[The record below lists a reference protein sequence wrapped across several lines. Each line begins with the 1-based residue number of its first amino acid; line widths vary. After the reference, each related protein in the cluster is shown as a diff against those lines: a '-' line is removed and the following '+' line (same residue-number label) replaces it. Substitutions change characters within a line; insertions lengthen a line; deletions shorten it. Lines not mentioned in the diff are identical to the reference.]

1 MSSRSPG
8 DLSLTQAQ
16 LARYFPFFLC
26 FDEQLRIAAA
36 GASVRKVLPSLALG
50 DLMPGHFEIERPP
63 RTPFTYADLAS
74 RSQFLFLLRTKD
86 GQIRLRGQMEPAP
99 ESGLMCFLCSPLL
112 LGTDGLRKLG
122 LNLRDFP
129 LYDSMPEFVQVVQ
142 SQRLAM
148 DDLNRLAEKLRAQR
162 KELCE
167 ANARLEETIRELKAE
182 RERAEA
188 ASQAKSEFIAM
199 VSHEVRTPLNG
210 ILGMS
215 QLLRLDGL
223 TDAQAGKVDAISS
236 SGEHLLTII
245 NDILD
250 FAKIEA
256 GKLELEPMPFRVA
269 SILRQV
275 TDLLRPMAAA
285 RGTQLTALATGVE
298 GLHLGDAGRLRQVLL
313 NLLHNSVKFTADGQV
328 AVRAETDAAGRVVIT
343 VSDTGIGIPREKLPM
358 IFEHFT
364 QADTS
369 TTRRYGG
376 TGLGLAIVKRLVGMM
391 NGTIEVSSAVGNGTV
406 FAIALP
412 LPSAGGE
419 ADGELPEWERP
430 VAQYPGLRVLV
441 AEDNRVNQL
450 VAKGLLER
458 MGCGVDVAA
467 NGMEAVAMT
476 EQFQY
481 GLVLMDCQM
490 PEMDGFAATRAIR
503 AKEAGK
509 GKRIPILALTASVG
523 AAVEGECAAAGM
535 DGYLS
540 KPIGQTLLVSA
551 LDRWT
556 RLTRG
561 ATEFNTI
568 K

>member
-1 MSSRSPG
+1 
-8 DLSLTQAQ
+8 
-16 LARYFPFFLC
+16 
-26 FDEQLRIAAA
+26 
-36 GASVRKVLPSLALG
+36 
-50 DLMPGHFEIERPP
+50 
-63 RTPFTYADLAS
+63 
-74 RSQFLFLLRTKD
+74 
-86 GQIRLRGQMEPAP
+86 MEPAP

-328 AVRAETDAAGRVVIT
+328 AVRAETDGAGRVVIT

>member
-74 RSQFLFLLRTKD
+74 RSEFLFLLRTKD
-86 GQIRLRGQMEPAP
+86 GQIRLRGQMEPAL

-223 TDAQAGKVDAISS
+223 TEAQAGKVDAISS

-285 RGTQLTALATGVE
+285 RGTQVTALATGVE

-328 AVRAETDAAGRVVIT
+328 AVRAETDGAGRVVIT

-406 FAIALP
+406 FTIALP

-556 RLTRG
+556 RITRG

>member
-328 AVRAETDAAGRVVIT
+328 AVRAETDGAGRVVIT